1 MAHHPVAPQTV
12 VLLLMAAL
20 GCGSGTP
27 TEPSS
32 TLGSSPSTNPGTI
45 PLPGNEVLTGQVTD
59 RMTSA
64 PIPGATIVFSQPH
77 PSPRATTDG
86 SGNYSLSGLPAPGGG
101 AFVWAMADGYE
112 EDIRY
117 YRAAAQNFRLY
128 PIELIPAGGSTL
140 VTVRPDDSLCWNNT
154 HEPGYGSDLVCRLVR
169 VEPING
175 MLTDGSCPHR
185 RRLSP
190 PSCRAGQSWQSCA
203 RGAPRKPRVGRGERR
218 NSGDR
223 IRLDRRRVADGTF
236 VHADDVDRAT
246 MTGASVIT
254 LRAKDSTIS

>member
-1 MAHHPVAPQTV
+1 M
-12 VLLLMAAL
+12 
-20 GCGSGTP
+20 
-27 TEPSS
+27 
-32 TLGSSPSTNPGTI
+32 PGH
-45 PLPGNEVLTGQVTD
+45 EVLTGQVTD

-64 PIPGATIVFSQPH
+64 PIPGATVVFSQPH

-101 AFVWAMADGYE
+101 AFVWAIADGYE

-175 MLTDGSCPHR
+175 MLTVEAVPIDGGSRPPLVVLVKAGSR
-185 RRLSP
+185 ALEERLGNPVSVEV
-190 PSCRAGQSWQSCA
+190 
-203 RGAPRKPRVGRGERR
+203 RGATAVIAFV
-218 NSGDR
+218 S
-223 IRLDRRRVADGTF
+223 IVAGSPTAHSF
-236 VHADDVDRAT
+236 
-246 MTGASVIT
+246 T
-254 LRAKDSTIS
+254 LTTSIAAR